1 MAKELGVTSAQVLV
15 RWSMQQGVVAIPK
28 STKVERV
35 EENWSVWGWRL
46 KEEHMGVLGDKDRG
60 TRVTWD
66 PGTVP

>member
-1 MAKELGVTSAQVLV
+1 
-15 RWSMQQGVVAIPK
+15 VVAIPK

-66 PGTVP
+66 PSTVP